1 MQRST
6 NVLRVNPVAEQ
17 TAYRDAVAEILRNVQ
32 ADFRITLLE
41 ISEAI
46 GCTVVTVSNAANK
59 KNDLNAIY
67 LKRLGE
73 AFGCAALD
81 PYARLAGGR
90 MVAREA
96 EGSGDVL
103 PLITIASHK
112 IALARSPNSP
122 GGISETLREQL
133 GYLPDLR
140 RLRRE
145 LDAEIAR
152 IETRKDAA

>member
-1 MQRST
+1 MPQRT
-6 NVLRVNPVAEQ
+6 NVLCVNPVAEQ
-17 TAYRDAVAEILRNVQ
+17 TAYLEAVAEILRNVQ
-32 ADFRITLLE
+32 ADHKVTLLE
-41 ISEAI
+41 ISETI
-46 GCTVVTVSNAANK
+46 GCTAVTISNAANK
-59 KNDLNAIY
+59 KNALNAIF

-73 AFGCAALD
+73 AYGAATLD

-90 MVAREA
+90 MVERETDT
-96 EGSGDVL
+96 GGDVL

-112 IALARSPNSP
+112 IAVARSPQSEA
-122 GGISETLREQL
+122 GVVETLREQL

-152 IETRKDAA
+152 IESRRDAA